1 MKKII
6 NYENEIKFKNR
17 IASINS
23 ISIEDTYKLEEG
35 KMLINFVVSG
45 DYKINELSVNNETFK
60 YDLPL
65 EYELDDYIDKSTIK
79 AEIENFEY
87 TTVDDSLNVIVDY
100 KINYDNKK
108 EETIIIPSE
117 EEINLEKEK
126 TDSDSP
132 NNADREIL
140 KVEKNETEI
149 EEKSVDYNKL
159 ENDDETTILK
169 VHVYKLGETI
179 ESIAA
184 LYNVDADL
192 IKQYNDTT
200 NLENKDKII
209 VPINNE

>member
-65 EYELDDYIDKSTIK
+65 EYELDDCIDKSTIK

-126 TDSDSP
+126 TDKD
-132 NNADREIL
+132 NLDNVKREIL

-149 EEKSVDYNKL
+149 EEKNMDNKL

-200 NLENKDKII
+200 NLEDKCKII